1 MDGEARF
8 ERCLPDSPCAP
19 LPSKIFAFSMEGA
32 YFPIFL
38 SGLRS
43 RTRTANFYKNSQS
56 SYGFSKEKRVETD
69 NISGRHFNFKYV
81 KRARVSG
88 LGSSDLVTSASGFYY

>member
-1 MDGEARF
+1 M
-8 ERCLPDSPCAP
+8 
-19 LPSKIFAFSMEGA
+19 KGA
-32 YFPIFL
+32 YFPIFM

-43 RTRTANFYKNSQS
+43 RTRTANFYKNSES

-88 LGSSDLVTSASGFYY
+88 LGSSDRVTSASGFYY